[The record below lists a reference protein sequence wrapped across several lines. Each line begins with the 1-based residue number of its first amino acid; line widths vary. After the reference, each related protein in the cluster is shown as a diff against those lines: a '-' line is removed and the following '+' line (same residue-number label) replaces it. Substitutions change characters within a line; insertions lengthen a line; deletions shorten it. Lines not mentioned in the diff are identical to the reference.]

1 MIGKSVVLLLVL
13 FFDFKS
19 SELNLRNLMES
30 NNYHF
35 LVLFKLIMLNWFL
48 CRSNRMHQAAKS
60 LPEDLLDQ
68 LEADPLD
75 LLDRQKTRS
84 ALQSSTHL
92 KRKQTSYDE
101 PEIDPEGH
109 LIVREDSYKPKK
121 EKSLSSDHD
130 SDARSYTG
138 SRSIIASSSTRTQK
152 KRRKTMDSG
161 WAYTGGEYTSKKA
174 AGDIKKKDKLE
185 PYAYW
190 PLDRKLLNHRAERK
204 SAARKGMA
212 SVMKFTKKL
221 EGKNVSGILSP
232 KGMKFKKK
240 QKKGS
245 KSR

>member
-138 SRSIIASSSTRTQK
+138 SRSIASSSTRTQK